1 MQQTAYGLYIYK
13 HTPHGEEEST
23 CASSEVISGF
33 SSWSV
38 TDAELSWSSGISTL
52 SDSAIVEDLVSESWE
67 NFAYS
72 EVSERNHILYQWG
85 FTTMMLN
92 MYKLDCTICS
102 SRVTYQSLPFLF
114 SALLHK
120 CKCKLII
127 SHCFLV

>member
-1 MQQTAYGLYIYK
+1 MNTTIPMRWKACNKQPMDYIYK

-33 SSWSV
+33 SSCSV

-72 EVSERNHILYQWG
+72 EVSERNHILYQRG

-92 MYKLDCTICS
+92 MRKLDCIY
-102 SRVTYQSLPFLF
+102 VHPE
-114 SALLHK
+114 
-120 CKCKLII
+120 
-127 SHCFLV
+127 

>member
-72 EVSERNHILYQWG
+72 EVFENDDEFFLRKKEWEEEVLRSPPR
-85 FTTMMLN
+85 
-92 MYKLDCTICS
+92 KLD
-102 SRVTYQSLPFLF
+102 LF
-114 SALLHK
+114 REGTTGNR
-120 CKCKLII
+120 IPEM
-127 SHCFLV
+127 V